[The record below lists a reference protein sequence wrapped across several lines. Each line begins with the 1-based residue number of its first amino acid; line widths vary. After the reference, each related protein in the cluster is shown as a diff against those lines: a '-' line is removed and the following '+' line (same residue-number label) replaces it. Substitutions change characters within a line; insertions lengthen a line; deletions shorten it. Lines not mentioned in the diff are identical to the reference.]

1 MLWSYKQEKQRFMKK
16 SSFLEFLKASFKMC
30 VCDVNVLRSFHRFKS
45 RYVKKYW
52 KKHMKMPMELITL
65 FPTYSIAGH
74 FRGSNIFA
82 GLTKLLNGSVLNF
95 TIWQYW
101 YLCCTRFFSCPM
113 LFFFRQR
120 YKVSRNRDNVPRKL
134 PALWYNSGPVW
145 SLFILRY
152 SYCIVVCNWVDEIM
166 YI

>member
-45 RYVKKYW
+45 RYVKKIL

-101 YLCCTRFFSCPM
+101 YLCCTHFFSCPM
-113 LFFFRQR
+113 LFFFVNATR
-120 YKVSRNRDNVPRKL
+120 SREIAKMSLENYRLYGIIVAQSGRCSFLGIPI
-134 PALWYNSGPVW
+134 ALLYVIES
-145 SLFILRY
+145 
-152 SYCIVVCNWVDEIM
+152 M
-166 YI
+166 K